1 MPYLMRNQH
10 TLIDEKDQPR
20 DCRDQE
26 PAGIEKKIRVEKRH
40 LFSIVV
46 SNQLER
52 LHGVLIV
59 ACDEPN
65 EEPESIL
72 LPTLINL
79 FSSLI
84 MQREMLQDY
93 T

>member
-1 MPYLMRNQH
+1 MPYLMSNQH
-10 TLIDEKDQPR
+10 TLIDEKDQSR

-40 LFSIVV
+40 LLSIVV

-65 EEPESIL
+65 EDSDSIL

-84 MQREMLQDY
+84 MQREMLQNY